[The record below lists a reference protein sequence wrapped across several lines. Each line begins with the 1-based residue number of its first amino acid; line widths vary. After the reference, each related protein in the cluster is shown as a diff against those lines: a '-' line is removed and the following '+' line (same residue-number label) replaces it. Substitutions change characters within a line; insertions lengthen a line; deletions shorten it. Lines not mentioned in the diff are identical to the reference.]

1 MREEQGKRAHDLNKD
16 DAIIKNISAKEQAA
30 IKLAH
35 ERKEKDAMDKKDAV
49 KDAIKGNAKQI
60 AEEKKQ
66 IQAAADRKFK
76 LLKSAAWK
84 KMNKV

>member
-1 MREEQGKRAHDLNKD
+1 
-16 DAIIKNISAKEQAA
+16 
-30 IKLAH
+30 
-35 ERKEKDAMDKKDAV
+35 MDKKDAV